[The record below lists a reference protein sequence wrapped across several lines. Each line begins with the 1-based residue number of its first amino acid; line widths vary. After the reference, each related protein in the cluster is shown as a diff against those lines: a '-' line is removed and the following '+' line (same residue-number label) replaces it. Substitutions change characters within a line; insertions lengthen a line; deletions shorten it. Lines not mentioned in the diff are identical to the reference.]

1 MMPPNEFVIVGVP
14 QLSVAVA
21 APGPGTPEGLQPRFD
36 PVGQKVNDGGV
47 TSTTLTTWVHTNGA
61 HPIHVNV
68 LWIVYEPQVVP
79 ELTVTVGLVV
89 DRTIDALLVLLISVQ
104 L

>member
-21 APGPGTPEGLQPRFD
+21 APGPGTPEGLQPRSD
-36 PVGQKVNDGGV
+36 PAGQNVNDGAV
-47 TSTTLTTWVHTNGA
+47 ISTTLTTWVQTNGA
-61 HPIHVNV
+61 QPIQVNV

-79 ELTVTVGLVV
+79 ELTVTVGFVV
-89 DRTIDALLVLLISVQ
+89 DPTIDALLVLLISVQ

>member
-47 TSTTLTTWVHTNGA
+47 TSTTLTLSL
-61 HPIHVNV
+61 IH
-68 LWIVYEPQVVP
+68 I
-79 ELTVTVGLVV
+79 
-89 DRTIDALLVLLISVQ
+89 
-104 L
+104 